1 MANLLTNL
9 NGDPMNILHIA
20 TDGNQVFAIVDVRA
34 VCEDRG
40 IPVFLSLIRFDLS
53 RREEVLEELLKT
65 GYLTLSNAW
74 SFEERFGRASH
85 RYAKTFEVRASHFA
99 DYRYQGPRSRY
110 GKAMAGFVHDMSWN
124 LKDSVLHEVKSDHT
138 CDIRAFT
145 EEAARRAH
153 QARLDEVLSEGA
165 QSSQSRVRL

>member
-1 MANLLTNL
+1 
-9 NGDPMNILHIA
+9 MNILHIA
-20 TDGNQVFAIVDVRA
+20 TDGNQVFAIVEVRA

-40 IPVFLSLIRFDLS
+40 IPVFLSLIRFDFS

-74 SFEERFGRASH
+74 GFEERLGRASL

-110 GKAMAGFVHDMSWN
+110 GKAMAVFVQDMSWN
-124 LKDSVLHEVKSDHT
+124 LKDSVLHEVKSDYS

-153 QARLDEVLSEGA
+153 RARLDEVLSEGV